1 MREKNLKVTELRS
14 WEHSLG
20 KHGFTM
26 AMKAFGNMTNE
37 KLRQVVN
44 GFKNLRH
51 KKGKVFHEP
60 PFLEVPKSV
69 AWREKGCVA
78 LVKNQGQCS
87 SCRAFSAVGALEG
100 QILKPW

>member
-51 KKGKVFHEP
+51 KKGKVFHEYCV
-60 PFLEVPKSV
+60 E
-69 AWREKGCVA
+69 RER
-78 LVKNQGQCS
+78 LCS
-87 SCRAFSAVGALEG
+87 SREESGPV
-100 QILKPW
+100 